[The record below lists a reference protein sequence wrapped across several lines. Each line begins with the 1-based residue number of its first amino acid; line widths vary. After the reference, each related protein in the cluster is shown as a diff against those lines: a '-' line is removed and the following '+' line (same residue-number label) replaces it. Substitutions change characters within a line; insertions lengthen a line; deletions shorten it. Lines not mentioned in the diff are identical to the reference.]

1 MIKYVLGF
9 MFSEDMESIALILK
23 NRPKWQA
30 GLLNGIGG
38 KVEPNESYMQAM
50 EREFTEETGS
60 NIPAHWVN
68 FATITGIDYQMECFV
83 AIGDLNLLETTTD
96 EPIMIVEVAKLHT
109 LTLMYNLRW
118 LIPLA
123 LDKSIYHC
131 QIQTT

>member
-9 MFSEDMESIALILK
+9 MFSEDMESVALILK

-50 EREFTEETGS
+50 EREFKEETGS

-68 FATITGIDYQMECFV
+68 FATIAGIDYQMECFV
-83 AIGDLNLLETTTD
+83 AIGDVNLLETTTD
-96 EPIMIVEVAKLHT
+96 EPIMIVEVVKLHT
-109 LTLMYNLRW
+109 LTLMHNLRW